1 MNNLNSINNNGVP
14 YYFPAD
20 IAKEGGQ
27 YVRISNFFKTRVGDN
42 GKVLP
47 FKWYDQGRVM
57 NVHGF
62 IPFIKGS
69 VGKFSTDDNDE
80 VIMSPDASY
89 REWQGSTANAHDGG
103 FMDYILEDQM
113 FPQEGIFK
121 GHFGLKDGNGNVL
134 TSVNIIFE
142 VLGTDLRVGE
152 TVKYYVGELENLKSQ
167 YKIQGEQAVADFNA
181 KIEAGTETD
190 RQALDALRASIQA
203 NRDGQ
208 DNLSR
213 RLVETEQVIAEHD
226 IVTRN
231 EFLDLGNR
239 LNQQVANLRQNKT
252 LYFDNLADLKAK
264 YPNGTDNLC
273 ITLDDK
279 HLHVYDYA
287 NNNWTDAGITNV
299 VTADPQTKQALYQDS
314 SNLAPNPDFKIMDD
328 EWTFGRD
335 LGSPDWAF
343 ESETLDNSNVI
354 QMHGYYNQ
362 STINNWNNSW
372 IMSRLINI
380 SGQSALSVA
389 WKINSKT
396 SGQPSDAHSELQI
409 NFNDEN
415 YNFINKLTYNV
426 PESTNDEL
434 KLIKWENITPPTNAK
449 YASISV
455 MIHGSGIVRF
465 AQPQINYGQNILPY
479 DIRNVV
485 EHVQPISSQLNS
497 NNLVPN
503 PNLYNLDTWSVGA
516 DLGETNYQFLNRKLN
531 TSNVIRLNGINQN
544 KNQWLTSDFF
554 DVSGYSKISQSW
566 MINIHLDN
574 PGAGGVQMSFAFF
587 DSNHS
592 PLGQDQRNWI
602 ADNTNDFKLFKY
614 EGISVPAGAKYA
626 QIYVI
631 IHDLGYIDLAYPQ
644 VNEGE
649 QALPYSLTQTLS
661 IYANEGENLVPNS
674 KLIDLDGWI
683 YGNDTQNCK
692 VDILDETY
700 NNHRIARLYGHNKD
714 DKNPTDS
721 GNAWLISPNFEVDN
735 YSKLESSWL
744 LDAHLDN
751 IQDGYI
757 NISFT
762 FNDANQKN
770 IGEISIPA
778 LKGNNSFENFNQII
792 NVPQNAV
799 TANISV
805 LIHGSG
811 YIDITQPSVKVLEQ
825 KTNFINDIVADGGY
839 FSFGKDLG
847 GNVPYNFSN
856 GVLSFSGFH
865 SDQTENN
872 YNNSWLIVG
881 GLRPTK
887 DSRFVSFDITMA
899 AKFLQGTDD
908 NFVRLEYYS
917 LNSNS
922 QPISGAV
929 KVINISEN
937 VDQIHHVHWDGI
949 GIPEDATTLQI
960 SIIMHNK
967 GTVTLSNIEYMF
979 NSTYDNSG
987 LPKIFIRNSHDIDN
1001 TWQNAQFRFIDKSR
1015 TQDGYLQ
1022 LAIQGDSSRSYP
1034 KKNFKTKFFKDD
1046 KFTQKLKWKPNAAW
1060 QSNNKFNFKANWIDT
1075 TQSRNLVNA
1084 QMIQKAAEITPME
1097 KINLTDP
1104 LLTTQ
1109 GLGQMEGFPVEV
1121 YLIDGYYGLFTL
1133 NTKKDD
1139 KTFGMDS
1146 DNHQHEVISI
1156 ELADGVFRDPKATI
1170 DGKNYLTE
1178 IHGSPSPTLKANFEK
1193 FVNFVASS
1201 SPDDFMTHLGDYID
1215 VNSCINTMLYGILSK
1230 EYDYYNKSYLLC
1242 TWNDGAYFY
1251 MVPYDLDS
1259 TWGLYWDGSKIMEDG
1274 SDPYFD
1280 FEGLIQDADR
1290 TSFISNKGQNRL
1302 FERIY
1307 KHFKSRVKK
1316 QWNYLRKNV
1325 WRNSDISEAFKKFI
1339 SEIPQSAYER
1349 EQARWPTL
1357 PSKNITDYEQI
1368 QKFIIERGDKMDNF
1382 MDNYYFH
1389 ETDPLEDIKNRL
1401 TKLEQK

>member
-1 MNNLNSINNNGVP
+1 MDNLNSINNNGVP

-69 VGKFSTDDNDE
+69 IGKFSTDDNDE
-80 VIMSPDASY
+80 VIMAPDASY

-103 FMDYILEDQM
+103 FMDYILEDQI

-213 RLVETEQVIAEHD
+213 KLVETEQVIAEHD

-516 DLGETNYQFLNRKLN
+516 DLGETNYQLLNRKLN

-544 KNQWLTSDFF
+544 KNQWLTSNFF

-566 MINIHLDN
+566 LINIHLDN

-602 ADNTNDFKLFKY
+602 AYNTNDFKLFKY
-614 EGISVPAGAKYA
+614 EGVSVP
-626 QIYVI
+626 V
-631 IHDLGYIDLAYPQ
+631 
-644 VNEGE
+644 
-649 QALPYSLTQTLS
+649 
-661 IYANEGENLVPNS
+661 
-674 KLIDLDGWI
+674 
-683 YGNDTQNCK
+683 
-692 VDILDETY
+692 
-700 NNHRIARLYGHNKD
+700 
-714 DKNPTDS
+714 
-721 GNAWLISPNFEVDN
+721 
-735 YSKLESSWL
+735 
-744 LDAHLDN
+744 
-751 IQDGYI
+751 
-757 NISFT
+757 
-762 FNDANQKN
+762 
-770 IGEISIPA
+770 
-778 LKGNNSFENFNQII
+778 
-792 NVPQNAV
+792 
-799 TANISV
+799 
-805 LIHGSG
+805 
-811 YIDITQPSVKVLEQ
+811 
-825 KTNFINDIVADGGY
+825 
-839 FSFGKDLG
+839 
-847 GNVPYNFSN
+847 
-856 GVLSFSGFH
+856 
-865 SDQTENN
+865 
-872 YNNSWLIVG
+872 
-881 GLRPTK
+881 
-887 DSRFVSFDITMA
+887 
-899 AKFLQGTDD
+899 
-908 NFVRLEYYS
+908 
-917 LNSNS
+917 
-922 QPISGAV
+922 
-929 KVINISEN
+929 
-937 VDQIHHVHWDGI
+937 
-949 GIPEDATTLQI
+949 
-960 SIIMHNK
+960 
-967 GTVTLSNIEYMF
+967 
-979 NSTYDNSG
+979 
-987 LPKIFIRNSHDIDN
+987 
-1001 TWQNAQFRFIDKSR
+1001 
-1015 TQDGYLQ
+1015 
-1022 LAIQGDSSRSYP
+1022 
-1034 KKNFKTKFFKDD
+1034 
-1046 KFTQKLKWKPNAAW
+1046 
-1060 QSNNKFNFKANWIDT
+1060 
-1075 TQSRNLVNA
+1075 
-1084 QMIQKAAEITPME
+1084 
-1097 KINLTDP
+1097 
-1104 LLTTQ
+1104 
-1109 GLGQMEGFPVEV
+1109 
-1121 YLIDGYYGLFTL
+1121 
-1133 NTKKDD
+1133 
-1139 KTFGMDS
+1139 
-1146 DNHQHEVISI
+1146 
-1156 ELADGVFRDPKATI
+1156 
-1170 DGKNYLTE
+1170 
-1178 IHGSPSPTLKANFEK
+1178 
-1193 FVNFVASS
+1193 
-1201 SPDDFMTHLGDYID
+1201 
-1215 VNSCINTMLYGILSK
+1215 
-1230 EYDYYNKSYLLC
+1230 
-1242 TWNDGAYFY
+1242 
-1251 MVPYDLDS
+1251 
-1259 TWGLYWDGSKIMEDG
+1259 
-1274 SDPYFD
+1274 
-1280 FEGLIQDADR
+1280 
-1290 TSFISNKGQNRL
+1290 
-1302 FERIY
+1302 
-1307 KHFKSRVKK
+1307 
-1316 QWNYLRKNV
+1316 
-1325 WRNSDISEAFKKFI
+1325 
-1339 SEIPQSAYER
+1339 
-1349 EQARWPTL
+1349 
-1357 PSKNITDYEQI
+1357 
-1368 QKFIIERGDKMDNF
+1368 
-1382 MDNYYFH
+1382 
-1389 ETDPLEDIKNRL
+1389 
-1401 TKLEQK
+1401 